1 MIRTRAADREGMHM
15 RYSAD
20 SEMQA
25 LFASPEA
32 MEVLDRYF
40 PKILKNPALQM
51 TARMTLRCVASFAQ
65 SGLDAETL
73 DAIDAELRAI
83 PEGDTVH
90 V

>member
-1 MIRTRAADREGMHM
+1 M

-20 SEMQA
+20 SEMRS
-25 LFASPEA
+25 LLASPEA

-65 SGLDAETL
+65 SGLTDETL
-73 DAIDAELRAI
+73 AAIDGELRAI
-83 PEGDTVH
+83 PDEPNEKEKRNDD
-90 V
+90 

>member
-1 MIRTRAADREGMHM
+1 MVLHIQFAVNREGMSM

-20 SEMQA
+20 SEMGA
-25 LFASPEA
+25 LLASPEA

-65 SGLDAETL
+65 SGLNPETL
-73 DAIDAELRAI
+73 SAIDGELRAI
-83 PEGDTVH
+83 PD
-90 V
+90 

>member
-25 LFASPEA
+25 LLASPEA

-65 SGLDAETL
+65 SGLTPESLA
-73 DAIDAELRAI
+73 AIDDELRAI
-83 PEGDTVH
+83 PDA
-90 V
+90 

>member
-1 MIRTRAADREGMHM
+1 MC
-15 RYSAD
+15 YSAD
-20 SEMQA
+20 SEMRA
-25 LFASPEA
+25 LLASPEA

-65 SGLDAETL
+65 SGLTPETL
-73 DAIDAELRAI
+73 AAIDSELRAI
-83 PEGDTVH
+83 EDDARPEETVND